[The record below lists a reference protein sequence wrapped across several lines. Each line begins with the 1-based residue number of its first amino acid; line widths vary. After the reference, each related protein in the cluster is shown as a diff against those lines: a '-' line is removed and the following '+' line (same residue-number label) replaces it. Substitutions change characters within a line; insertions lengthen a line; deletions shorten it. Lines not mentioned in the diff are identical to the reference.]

1 MNPGKTRGMQE
12 MEIKDD
18 EQHENKVASW
28 EGNWSVILAWLAVIL
43 GGLLTIQNLTS
54 KSRRGKDKHLPPGP
68 KGIPLLGYLPF
79 IWKPYHV
86 VFQELSEKYGP
97 IIRLQL
103 GIKDVVVL
111 NDVTSVREGLSNPDV
126 LYRPSDFIF
135 NYLGVNGIAA
145 LNGEAWLVNRRYCF
159 HVLRNLGFAKK
170 SMEEHIH
177 EELECFLEFLA
188 SVKGQPMRIAEPL
201 AASVANNISAL
212 VFGRRYDLEDP
223 KGRFFEGL
231 LSMFLRNA
239 NFFCA
244 MDFIPVLRTL
254 AYYIPNSKLRIMNY
268 IMKELTQHVREA
280 VKEHEGNMDH
290 YAQRDFID
298 GYLRKIKEN
307 KGTDSHYTMKYL
319 EGNAINFYGPS
330 TNPVRTVILWN
341 LYIAASDPD
350 GQQARVQRE
359 IDSIV
364 GRQRPPEW
372 QDRLHM
378 PYTMAS
384 ILETLRWR
392 TSSPLSLHRVAGRD
406 TVIGGYHVPAGTLVV
421 PNMWSLNNDPAIWRN
436 PSQFDPTRFLNAD
449 GTEVDEKP
457 LAFMPFSVGRRACP
471 GETLA
476 LMEVFLYVT
485 TVLQKFRVLPEEGKN
500 ISLDIERALLTVV
513 DDTQGLRFL
522 PR

>member
-280 VKEHEGNMDH
+280 VKEHERNMDH